1 MKHAFKFSVLLF
13 VLLEIAFTPLTT
25 FADSPAYHYGMVKC
39 SGLSLQELA
48 IANQKFDSAYGWN
61 KQLTTPAQW
70 QGTYIARVNQ
80 FASTLGCPQVLIDDN
95 TPTGQL
101 TLHYKIY
108 DGWYQFYLNA
118 DIAPQVFGAK
128 GF

>member
-13 VLLEIAFTPLTT
+13 VLLAIAFTPLTT

-39 SGLSLQELA
+39 SGLSLSELS
-48 IANQKFDSAYGWN
+48 IANQRFDSAYGWA
-61 KQLTTPAQW
+61 KQLTTLQMW

-80 FASTLGCPQVLIDDN
+80 FASSVGCPQVLIDDN

-108 DGWYQFYLNA
+108 DVWYQFYLNA
-118 DIAPQVFGAK
+118 DIAPQVFGSL

>member
-70 QGTYIARVNQ
+70 QGT
-80 FASTLGCPQVLIDDN
+80 
-95 TPTGQL
+95 
-101 TLHYKIY
+101 
-108 DGWYQFYLNA
+108 
-118 DIAPQVFGAK
+118 
-128 GF
+128 